1 MGENLSI
8 ADSRPNAETPGAGT
22 LPMPVIEE
30 RFERLLTDLEVAIM
44 DPVVAH
50 RLETFDFNAV
60 IRVKEAEH
68 LEAWCLFHGTSEVDA
83 TGNGATADIEVTV
96 PASLLG
102 SFWTKHLAMEILEG
116 RATYT
121 GRVRQLLTM
130 MPVIR
135 AAVLRRQAS
144 EVTA

>member
-8 ADSRPNAETPGAGT
+8 VDSRPSAGT
-22 LPMPVIEE
+22 PREGMVPMPVIEE
-30 RFERLLTDLEVAIM
+30 RFERLLNDLQVAIA

-60 IRVKEAEH
+60 IRVEGAEH
-68 LEAWCLFHGTSEVDA
+68 LEAWCLFHGTSEVEA

-96 PASLLG
+96 PASLLED
-102 SFWTKHLAMEILEG
+102 FWTEHLAMEILEG
-116 RATYT
+116 RAGYT

-135 AAVLRRQAS
+135 AAVLRGQAS
-144 EVTA
+144 DVAA